1 MKNAYQNI
9 SDMNT
14 AFGNIKGLALEET
27 AIKDAK
33 IISDKGVSRLVAQ
46 ARNLYDELD
55 ELRDDGFT
63 VLRKDPNSTSGR
75 KEMFDAIADLIVF
88 LYGVGHFVDIPINKK
103 HDWYTK
109 RLAEEFKN
117 YSYTVFYEK
126 IYEEIKSMIDELIAA
141 IEHKDVELIDLFMH
155 RLNSK
160 ITALCLSEA
169 KPGYDL
175 DLLIDRVTESNMSK
189 LCRND
194 EELEATLKFY
204 RDKGVEVYSKESP
217 LVQESGKPYLVVYSA
232 KEQTDADGKVYR
244 ADKFLKNINW
254 FEPDITDF

>member
-27 AIKDAK
+27 AVKDAK

-63 VLRKDPNSTSGR
+63 VLEREPKSASGR

-103 HDWYTK
+103 HDWYTA
-109 RLAEEFKN
+109 RLAEELKN
-117 YSYTVFYEK
+117 YSNTVLYIK
-126 IYEEIKSMIDELIAA
+126 IYEEIKSMIDELIAS

-160 ITALCLSEA
+160 ITALCISKA

-175 DLLIDRVTESNMSK
+175 DLLIDRVTDSNMSK

-217 LVQESGKPYLVVYSA
+217 LAQESGKPYLVVYSS
-232 KEQTDADGKVYR
+232 KEQTVDGKVYR
-244 ADKFLKNINW
+244 ADKFLKNVNW